1 MFENPRRG
9 RQAKNFTT
17 NVPKILVLNSS
28 SEQIFSRK
36 LPLGAP
42 VQYLILFL
50 QSLWHFISLV
60 LLGNDCLYK
69 QSNKWV
75 FFFCLSCQFLLKA
88 NKFGVVTR
96 DSKLTMSLDTDSK
109 ASVSI
114 NLKDAN
120 PSQLRVFLDSL
131 NGIMAYHSS
140 LKGKIH

>member
-1 MFENPRRG
+1 MTAYINNQTSGF
-9 RQAKNFTT
+9 
-17 NVPKILVLNSS
+17 
-28 SEQIFSRK
+28 
-36 LPLGAP
+36 
-42 VQYLILFL
+42 
-50 QSLWHFISLV
+50 
-60 LLGNDCLYK
+60 
-69 QSNKWV
+69 